1 MLQNLKL
8 FTKMIWWKF
17 KMRKF
22 MSLVGIKS
30 RKAFTNKIDT
40 NTKNKVLNKYA
51 LLLDKEK
58 KLILRENVK
67 DIKFAKN
74 KGLKDNLINRLKIDD
89 LKLRNIKDSIIKISK
104 LKDPV
109 DFTLKKWSRPN
120 GLNIRKVTI
129 PIGVIG
135 VIFESRPNVTSD
147 VAGLCFKSGNA
158 VILKGGSESL
168 NTNRILAKLFRQ
180 ALKKN
185 NVDENYIQFVD
196 SKDRKMVDTMLSKMK
211 KYIDVI
217 IPRGG
222 KNLVKRVQEFSNVPI
237 IGHLE
242 GLCHT
247 FVDKDA
253 ELNMASKI
261 IYNAKL
267 RNTSICGATETILL
281 HEKIVKKF
289 CNPIL
294 QKLENANCKIY
305 GDKILRKYYKGK
317 LYPAKEKDWSTEY
330 LTATVSVK
338 VVKNSNEA
346 INHINKYG
354 TMHTDSIITKNK
366 KTATKFLKNVKSS
379 IAMHNTSTQFADG
392 GEFGFGGEVGI
403 STNTLPP
410 RGPVGLEQL
419 VSYKYEISSKGKIRE

>member
-1 MLQNLKL
+1 MS
-8 FTKMIWWKF
+8 
-17 KMRKF
+17 KF
-22 MSLVGIKS
+22 MNLIGIKS
-30 RKAFTNKIDT
+30 RKASERKINT
-40 NTKNKVLNKYA
+40 ETKNKVLILYA
-51 LLLDKEK
+51 RLIDKEK
-58 KLILRENVK
+58 KSILRENIK
-67 DIKFAKN
+67 DIAFAKN
-74 KGLKDNLINRLKIDD
+74 KGLKENLINRLRIDD
-89 LKLRNIKDSIIKISK
+89 LKLRAIKVSINKISK

-109 DFTLKKWSRPN
+109 NVTLKKWSRPN
-120 GLNIRKVTI
+120 GLNIKRVTI

-135 VIFESRPNVTSD
+135 VIYESRPNVTSD
-147 VAGLCFKSGNA
+147 VASLCFKSGNS
-158 VILKGGSESL
+158 VILKGGSEAL

-185 NVDENYIQFVD
+185 KVNENYIQFVD
-196 SKDRKMVDTMLSKMK
+196 SKDRKMVDIMLSKMK

-222 KNLVKRVQEFSNVPI
+222 KNLVKRVQEFSKVPI

-242 GLCHT
+242 GICHT

-253 ELNMASKI
+253 ELNMASKVI
-261 IYNAKL
+261 CNAKL

-281 HEKIVKKF
+281 HKKIVKNF

-294 QKLENANCKIY
+294 KKLEDKNCKIY
-305 GDKILRKYYKGK
+305 GDNLLRKYYKGK
-317 LYPAKEKDWSTEY
+317 VYPAKEKDWSTEY
-330 LTATVSVK
+330 LKAAVSVK
-338 VVKNSNEA
+338 VVKNSEEA

-366 KTATKFLKNVKSS
+366 KTAKRFLKNVKSS

-419 VSYKYEISSKGKIRE
+419 VSFKYEISSRGKIRD

>member
-1 MLQNLKL
+1 MS
-8 FTKMIWWKF
+8 
-17 KMRKF
+17 KF
-22 MSLVGIKS
+22 MNLIGIKS
-30 RKAFTNKIDT
+30 RKASEKKINT
-40 NTKNKVLNKYA
+40 YTKNKVLNTYA
-51 LLLDKEK
+51 LLIDKEK
-58 KLILRENVK
+58 KSILRQNKK
-67 DIKFAKN
+67 DIKFAESK
-74 KGLKDNLINRLKIDD
+74 KLKQNLINRLYINE
-89 LKLRNIKDSIIKISK
+89 LKLRDIRDSIKKISK

-109 DFTLKKWSRPN
+109 NVTLKKWSRPN
-120 GLNIRKVTI
+120 GLNIKKVSI

-135 VIFESRPNVTSD
+135 VIYESRPNVTSD

-158 VILKGGSESL
+158 VILKGGSEAI
-168 NTNRILAKLFRQ
+168 NTNRILANLFRK

-185 NVDENYIQFVD
+185 RINENFIQFVD
-196 SKDRKMVDTMLSKMK
+196 SKDRKMVDIMLSKMK

-222 KNLVKRVQEFSNVPI
+222 KNLVKRVQELSKIPI

-253 ELNMASKI
+253 NLNMASNI

-267 RNTSICGATETILL
+267 RNTSICGATETILF
-281 HEKIVKKF
+281 HKRIIKNF

-294 QKLENANCKIY
+294 KRLEDNNCKIY
-305 GDKILRKYYKGK
+305 GDNLIRKYYKGK
-317 LYPAKEKDWSTEY
+317 IYPAKEKDWSTEY
-330 LTATVSVK
+330 LAATVSVK
-338 VVKNSNEA
+338 AVKSSEEA
-346 INHINKYG
+346 IDHINKYG

-366 KTATKFLKNVKSS
+366 KTAMKFLKNIKSS

-419 VSYKYEISSKGKIRE
+419 VSFKYEISSKGKIRD

>member
-1 MLQNLKL
+1 MNKYMNL
-8 FTKMIWWKF
+8 I
-17 KMRKF
+17 
-22 MSLVGIKS
+22 GIKS
-30 RKAFTNKIDT
+30 RKASEKKVDT
-40 NTKNKVLNKYA
+40 YTKNKVLNLYA
-51 LLLDKEK
+51 RLLDKEK
-58 KLILRENVK
+58 KSILRENLK
-67 DIKFAKN
+67 DAKFAKN
-74 KGLKDNLINRLKIDD
+74 KRLKGNLINRLRIDEVK
-89 LKLRNIKDSIIKISK
+89 LKGIKDSINKISK

-109 DFTLKKWSRPN
+109 NVTLKKWSRPN
-120 GLNIRKVTI
+120 GLNIKRVTI

-135 VIFESRPNVTSD
+135 VIYESRPNVTSD

-158 VILKGGSESL
+158 VILKGGSEAI
-168 NTNRILAKLFRQ
+168 NTNRILSKLFRQ

-185 NVDENYIQFVD
+185 KVDENYIQFID

-222 KNLVKRVQEFSNVPI
+222 KNLVKRVQEFSKVPI

-253 ELNMASKI
+253 ELNMATKI

-267 RNTSICGATETILL
+267 RNTSICGATETILI
-281 HEKIVKKF
+281 HDKIVKKF

-294 QKLENANCKIY
+294 NRLEDKNCKIY
-305 GDKILRKYYKGK
+305 GDNILRKHYKGK
-317 LYPAKEKDWSTEY
+317 VYPAKEKDWSTEY
-330 LTATVSVK
+330 LTSAVSVK
-338 VVKNSNEA
+338 VVKNSEEA
-346 INHINKYG
+346 IKHINKYG

-366 KTATKFLKNVKSS
+366 KTAKKFLKNVKSS

-419 VSYKYEISSKGKIRE
+419 VSFKYEISSRGKIRD

>member
-1 MLQNLKL
+1 MN
-8 FTKMIWWKF
+8 
-17 KMRKF
+17 KF
-22 MSLVGIKS
+22 MNLIGTKS
-30 RKAFTNKIDT
+30 RKASERKINT
-40 NTKNKVLNKYA
+40 ETKNKVLILYA
-51 LLLDKEK
+51 QLIDKEK
-58 KLILRENVK
+58 KSILRENIK
-67 DIKFAKN
+67 DIAFAKN
-74 KGLKDNLINRLKIDD
+74 KGLKENLINRLRIDD
-89 LKLRNIKDSIIKISK
+89 LKLRAIKDSINKISK

-109 DFTLKKWSRPN
+109 NVTLKKWSRPN
-120 GLNIRKVTI
+120 GLNIKRVTI

-135 VIFESRPNVTSD
+135 VIYESRPNVTSD
-147 VAGLCFKSGNA
+147 VASLCFKSGNS
-158 VILKGGSESL
+158 VILKGGSEAL

-185 NVDENYIQFVD
+185 KVNENYIQFVD
-196 SKDRKMVDTMLSKMK
+196 SKDRKMVDIMLSNMK

-222 KNLVKRVQEFSNVPI
+222 KNLVKRVQEFSKVPI

-242 GLCHT
+242 GICHT

-253 ELNMASKI
+253 ELNMASKV

-281 HEKIVKKF
+281 HKKIVKKF

-294 QKLENANCKIY
+294 KKLEDKNCKIY
-305 GDKILRKYYKGK
+305 GDNLLRKYYKGK
-317 LYPAKEKDWSTEY
+317 VYPAKEKDWSTEY
-330 LTATVSVK
+330 LKAAVSVK
-338 VVKNSNEA
+338 VVKNSEEA

-366 KTATKFLKNVKSS
+366 KTAKRFLKNVKSS

-419 VSYKYEISSKGKIRE
+419 VSFKYEISSKGKIRD